1 MNLLRRTK
9 QLYAAGSWKHRGRQ
23 GDRHYKVRRVY
34 RTTYVKEIKDHISEN
49 QMVKVK
55 ILNIGEDGKVS
66 LSIKRAMDNP
76 SPAQPRKNNFQRSD
90 FRDFSRSRKSE
101 PQSFEDMMN
110 KFKQT
115 SDEKM
120 YDLKKFMDG
129 KRGSSGRR
137 GGGQN
142 R

>member
-1 MNLLRRTK
+1 
-9 QLYAAGSWKHRGRQ
+9 
-23 GDRHYKVRRVY
+23 
-34 RTTYVKEIKDHISEN
+34 
-49 QMVKVK
+49 
-55 ILNIGEDGKVS
+55 
-66 LSIKRAMDNP
+66 MDNP